1 MAKLCE
7 THEIS
12 QRAGRSLHRLRLQE
26 LPPSNLLLSGWT
38 QGIPNLGEH
47 TCQCGLKGSQSA
59 RKSNCNQSGD
69 ECILNRRNPFVFSQE
84 SCSELFHFRPRNF
97 SISFVFTLHVMKV
110 RSVPWPMIL
119 SFIDTGLLHCHTI
132 SSQPASKDQ
141 TTFGRL
147 FDIAPPSS
155 NFDAPGVYSVP
166 IVLKQL
172 SVACLVLF
180 CFRLGLYLD

>member
-119 SFIDTGLLHCHTI
+119 SFIDLGSFALPHHFIAAGFKGSDYVWPSVRYRTSLVKLRC
-132 SSQPASKDQ
+132 SR
-141 TTFGRL
+141 RL
-147 FDIAPPSS
+147 
-155 NFDAPGVYSVP
+155 
-166 IVLKQL
+166 
-172 SVACLVLF
+172 
-180 CFRLGLYLD
+180 